1 MFPDIV
7 MKKKKDGKVMV
18 FDAKYKRMKF
28 EKGMGDGKRGDLD
41 RSDFFQVNTYMSYY
55 HNQKDK
61 HLISGGLLY
70 PFEKEFD
77 INEAHSDNWFGND
90 SVQFIVDGIDL
101 SKIDDIKEMR
111 TIEKEFINR
120 IKELTKKND

>member
-1 MFPDIV
+1 
-7 MKKKKDGKVMV
+7 
-18 FDAKYKRMKF
+18 MKF